1 MFFQILGV
9 IFLIVIC
16 TVGYFAWKIYRS
28 VKAQEKSDIAI
39 AMSVLPSQDMELEPS
54 NSDEW
59 KEKECL
65 EHSESELKRV
75 GANHIGYY
83 CVYSGY
89 AIIRISIWSFRNRVV
104 TVIYEALSVIDKSNV
119 TFIYEVACKL
129 ADGSICITSNA
140 NAVYDSRPKN
150 PKLVFNESTSILD
163 FIKAI
168 KSEVPVNKKLVK
180 IEDSLEF
187 FAECYEDTTEWSWRS
202 EQLTSEKT
210 QQVLSSVGVTVSKE
224 LTDDLIEIG
233 ISYSVT
239 VNIKRARRKLA
250 KHSKMSVEQW
260 EKIRD
265 KLVFVNDKMQVHH
278 LVDAIYDLAGDLS
291 ETQEQA
297 LDGFQT
303 NTDEL
308 IDPISAFQMLVQ
320 SLSLKAKRI
329 TSMKSPVKT
338 EVYLP
343 L

>member
-1 MFFQILGV
+1 M
-9 IFLIVIC
+9 
-16 TVGYFAWKIYRS
+16 
-28 VKAQEKSDIAI
+28 
-39 AMSVLPSQDMELEPS
+39 
-54 NSDEW
+54 
-59 KEKECL
+59 
-65 EHSESELKRV
+65 
-75 GANHIGYY
+75 
-83 CVYSGY
+83 
-89 AIIRISIWSFRNRVV
+89 
-104 TVIYEALSVIDKSNV
+104 
-119 TFIYEVACKL
+119 
-129 ADGSICITSNA
+129 
-140 NAVYDSRPKN
+140 
-150 PKLVFNESTSILD
+150 
-163 FIKAI
+163 
-168 KSEVPVNKKLVK
+168 
-180 IEDSLEF
+180 
-187 FAECYEDTTEWSWRS
+187 
-202 EQLTSEKT
+202 
-210 QQVLSSVGVTVSKE
+210 
-224 LTDDLIEIG
+224 IEIG